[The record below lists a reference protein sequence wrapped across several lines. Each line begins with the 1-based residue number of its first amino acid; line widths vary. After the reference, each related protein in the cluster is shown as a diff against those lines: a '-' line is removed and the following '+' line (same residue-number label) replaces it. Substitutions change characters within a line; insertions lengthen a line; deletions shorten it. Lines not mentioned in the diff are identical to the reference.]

1 MGWWFGRS
9 GGTPTAGVANTKST
23 TKKSSSS
30 SSSSGGSS
38 WSGIPLPSGAKTE
51 GTIDGSNPFESDSS
65 SGGSSSS
72 SSSSSGG
79 GGSSSSGSYNGIPL
93 PSGTTTEGTLDGSSP
108 FDGSSSLG
116 GISSSV
122 GGSSLGSSSSQ
133 SRLTPPPKT
142 DTIKVLSGG
151 GVMVGTTEFIGE
163 VIVPGTLGKTANQ
176 IQNEWWKEARK
187 QGITKKGTYSVN
199 LPFDYYFRGS
209 GIPTTTT
216 KEEKPTTAE
225 KLRARLNPI
234 VNVGTGVISTDTGK
248 EFEPYTSNNFF
259 KEMGHSVSTIFSAI
273 KGERTWKDVY
283 MPKLGK
289 KKEETT
295 AYTTL
300 GFKKTFPFVT
310 AKETTYGD
318 LIKIEREKTVT
329 ENPDI
334 SKQVYMSP
342 QRGLQSLAT
351 DINIDISKDFQD
363 KINAGAN
370 FEQMQIEA
378 NLEAGKRYEEQS
390 KPLID
395 FYEKTSKYGNLKERY
410 SEGLIKVAPAVIE
423 TTALVGL
430 GTLGGPMGIGAS
442 ASWLGYRGALQIKK
456 TQEETPAMSFARFK
470 GVTLGA
476 TSMGLGIAGAGMATK
491 ALERQIVQG
500 QFEELGA
507 KQWDFLEIKKAGAN
521 REPFQL
527 VATRTHGDL
536 QQSLL
541 SQGNV
546 LKIGKQGYIAPKTQ
560 VLVTTQGKLD
570 WNIMSGGKGT
580 GVMDT
585 QTFITSSRGISIPM
599 NTKTSISVGETLTQ
613 PMYSTG
619 GVMEVGTPTSKFSK
633 VIEKSF
639 KVSKEPTQVSFNLG
653 ISEQI
658 KPNVYFSKGY
668 QFKGIDMV
676 TSGGTKSVN
685 IIAPQTSRGFTFILP
700 ESSTGGKGAVSII
713 SSKGGSASQQS
724 LQNLYA
730 TNIASSLSKV
740 TPTIKSGSVILTN
753 PLTIGTGTETTAK
766 ASLISKNIISP
777 TITLNKLA
785 SRTQTST
792 SQIPIVNTIV
802 KDISKGKT
810 KGKTKQTPISIVNL
824 DLLQTPTQAPALSS
838 AIKGLTK
845 QQSKLSQT
853 SPTITPIGFS
863 SGISM
868 PTIPLTFT
876 PIFPIAF
883 PKGAP
888 FKFSGS
894 KTIGGKRKYSYAP
907 SYKAIAFGITSKKQ
921 TPIST
926 KKWTGLE
933 TRPFTKG
940 FSFFK
945 VRDFL
950 KKKKKRGK

>member
-9 GGTPTAGVANTKST
+9 GGTPIAGVANTKST

-318 LIKIEREKTVT
+318 LIKIEREKAVT
-329 ENPDI
+329 ENLDI

-442 ASWLGYRGALQIKK
+442 ASWLGYRGASQIK
-456 TQEETPAMSFARFK
+456 
-470 GVTLGA
+470 
-476 TSMGLGIAGAGMATK
+476 
-491 ALERQIVQG
+491 
-500 QFEELGA
+500 
-507 KQWDFLEIKKAGAN
+507 
-521 REPFQL
+521 
-527 VATRTHGDL
+527 
-536 QQSLL
+536 
-541 SQGNV
+541 
-546 LKIGKQGYIAPKTQ
+546 
-560 VLVTTQGKLD
+560 
-570 WNIMSGGKGT
+570 
-580 GVMDT
+580 
-585 QTFITSSRGISIPM
+585 
-599 NTKTSISVGETLTQ
+599 
-613 PMYSTG
+613 
-619 GVMEVGTPTSKFSK
+619 
-633 VIEKSF
+633 
-639 KVSKEPTQVSFNLG
+639 
-653 ISEQI
+653 
-658 KPNVYFSKGY
+658 
-668 QFKGIDMV
+668 
-676 TSGGTKSVN
+676 
-685 IIAPQTSRGFTFILP
+685 
-700 ESSTGGKGAVSII
+700 
-713 SSKGGSASQQS
+713 
-724 LQNLYA
+724 
-730 TNIASSLSKV
+730 
-740 TPTIKSGSVILTN
+740 
-753 PLTIGTGTETTAK
+753 
-766 ASLISKNIISP
+766 
-777 TITLNKLA
+777 
-785 SRTQTST
+785 
-792 SQIPIVNTIV
+792 
-802 KDISKGKT
+802 
-810 KGKTKQTPISIVNL
+810 
-824 DLLQTPTQAPALSS
+824 
-838 AIKGLTK
+838 
-845 QQSKLSQT
+845 
-853 SPTITPIGFS
+853 
-863 SGISM
+863 
-868 PTIPLTFT
+868 
-876 PIFPIAF
+876 
-883 PKGAP
+883 
-888 FKFSGS
+888 
-894 KTIGGKRKYSYAP
+894 
-907 SYKAIAFGITSKKQ
+907 
-921 TPIST
+921 
-926 KKWTGLE
+926 
-933 TRPFTKG
+933 
-940 FSFFK
+940 
-945 VRDFL
+945 
-950 KKKKKRGK
+950 